1 MMTAPSWPP
10 DDHHPIE
17 NWTDHELID
26 QYRYVQ
32 GELNDEDP
40 DNEDGPLDALVEEIA
55 RRGLT
60 ILADDVEADS
70 ASAGRE
76 TDDRGAR

>member
-1 MMTAPSWPP
+1 
-10 DDHHPIE
+10 
-17 NWTDHELID
+17 LID

-32 GELNDEDP
+32 GELNDEDHNN
-40 DNEDGPLDALVEEIA
+40 DDGPLDALVEEIA

-60 ILADDVEADS
+60 VLADDVEADS

-76 TDDRGAR
+76 TDDRGGR

>member
-1 MMTAPSWPP
+1 MTAPSWPP
-10 DDHHPIE
+10 EHHPIE
-17 NWTDHELID
+17 EWTDHELID

-40 DNEDGPLDALVEEIA
+40 KNDDGSLDALVEEIA

-60 ILADDVEADS
+60 VLADDVEADT

-76 TDDRGAR
+76 TEHRGGR

>member
-1 MMTAPSWPP
+1 MTAPSWPP

-40 DNEDGPLDALVEEIA
+40 DNDDGPLDALVEEIA

-60 ILADDVEADS
+60 VLADDVEADS

-76 TDDRGAR
+76 TDDRGGR

>member
-1 MMTAPSWPP
+1 MAMTAPSWPP
-10 DDHHPIE
+10 EHHRIE
-17 NWTDHELID
+17 DWTDHELID

-32 GELNDEDP
+32 GELKDEDP
-40 DNEDGPLDALVEEIA
+40 DNDDGSLDALVEEIA

-60 ILADDVEADS
+60 VLADDVDPDP

-76 TDDRGAR
+76 TDRGGR

>member
-1 MMTAPSWPP
+1 MTAPSWPP
-10 DDHHPIE
+10 EHHPIE
-17 NWTDHELID
+17 DWTDHELID

-40 DNEDGPLDALVEEIA
+40 KNDDGSLDALVEEIA

-60 ILADDVEADS
+60 VLADDVEADP

-76 TDDRGAR
+76 TGRGGR